1 MVPEGVRLMK
11 VRLFIALLALCG
23 ARLLAQ
29 APSSSPAM
37 QPHSSDLGFTYNI
50 PADWQVVP
58 TPTLTDAQ
66 REAAKAAATDDEKKG
81 ISCVQIALNAR
92 HGDPASM
99 VVIVAL
105 PFDCFGQQM
114 SEDDLPG
121 FASGASQGLDQN
133 FNVSDPVYGDY
144 KLGSHS
150 MWIER
155 TKGTPK
161 NRPELKYTVEIACTL
176 LKKGAVCWMAMA
188 ADDAT
193 LQTFEHGLVTLEND
207 APKALVPADAFAKRP
222 PAVSP

>member
-1 MVPEGVRLMK
+1 MK
-11 VRLFIALLALCG
+11 VRLLIALLGISA

-29 APSSSPAM
+29 APSNPPAM
-37 QPHSSDLGFTYNI
+37 QLHASPLGFAYNV
-50 PADWQVVP
+50 PSDWQILE
-58 TPTLTDAQ
+58 TPTLSDAQ
-66 REAAKAAATDDEKKG
+66 RDAAKSAANDDEKKG

-105 PFDCFGQQM
+105 PFACFGQAM

-121 FASGASQGLDQN
+121 FAAGASQGLSQN

-161 NRPELKYTVEIACTL
+161 LHPELKYTVEIACTL
-176 LKKGAVCWMAMA
+176 LKKSAVCWMAIA
-188 ADDAT
+188 ADEAI
-193 LQTFEHGLVTLEND
+193 LQTFEHGQVTLED
-207 APKALVPADAFAKRP
+207 EAPKPLVPADAFARKP
-222 PAVSP
+222 LAVPQ

>member
-1 MVPEGVRLMK
+1 MK
-11 VRLFIALLALCG
+11 VRWLPALLVLCA

-29 APSSSPAM
+29 APPGTPAM
-37 QPHSSDLGFTYNI
+37 QPHSSDLGFTYNV

-66 REAAKAAATDDEKKG
+66 RDAARSAATDDEKKG
-81 ISCVQIALNAR
+81 IGCVQVALNAR
-92 HGDPASM
+92 HGDPASI

-121 FASGASQGLDQN
+121 FASGASQGLDQS

-161 NRPELKYTVEIACTL
+161 DHPELKYTVEIACTL

-193 LQTFEHGLVTLEND
+193 LQSFEHGLVTLEGE
-207 APKALVPADAFAKRP
+207 APKALVPPDAFAKKP
-222 PAVSP
+222 S

>member
-1 MVPEGVRLMK
+1 MKFRL
-11 VRLFIALLALCG
+11 LIALLVLGGAL
-23 ARLLAQ
+23 LLAQ
-29 APSSSPAM
+29 APSNPVPT
-37 QPHSSDLGFTYNI
+37 QPHSSDLGFTYNV

-66 REAAKAAATDDEKKG
+66 REAAKSAATEDEKKG

-105 PFDCFGQQM
+105 PFSCFGQQM

-161 NRPELKYTVEIACTL
+161 ERPELKYTVEIACTL

-188 ADDAT
+188 ADEAT
-193 LQTFEHGLVTLEND
+193 LQTFEHGQVTLENES
-207 APKALVPADAFAKRP
+207 PKPLVPPDAFARKP
-222 PAVSP
+222 LAQ